1 MFTTT
6 SLLFSLCAPCA
17 YAAFVAP
24 SRLDVPVILGRSG
37 RPMFGVGM
45 GTQGA
50 GQIQHFNFT
59 LTTSLGYTSVAN
71 KGCAECTDTPTY
83 DLSLSSDAR
92 TLSGQPVMSLGAGKF
107 GGQLMKENCTL
118 NTQQGEPWAY
128 TNQTIVLMDSQTDG
142 SPFQNGI
149 SGVLGLGTLK
159 KPSGAANFSANF
171 DDGLYGQYYIRNP
184 EASNFTFGLALKPS
198 PVIPSNS
205 SDLSIAP
212 GSESLADTDAGTVH
226 WLQPDDSAFEQDK
239 VQWRTQPDWTVSLDG
254 WSATIGNN
262 NVGQSGGILV
272 NVDPYYSGLYLPGTA
287 ARLIH
292 DVIPGSE
299 QVQKSTISGQTNSW
313 HVPCNTALQ
322 FTVTIGS
329 QKFTVDQSLLV
340 VNQGDGTCISLIEGF
355 TDSAVTQYIFGQ
367 NWLSQLYVIFN
378 IPRDGD
384 AQVAFAPRSVSSAR
398 SRDIGAIVGGT
409 VGGVAG
415 VVALGLI
422 AFYFIRRRQDNTFFK
437 RAVELEEEHKVAST
451 VEPYTFG
458 GGSLPSPTYQN
469 APPQGV
475 QYAGYAAS
483 SVSGSGL
490 GYASPL
496 VSPGYPLLAHAQ
508 DAGPAQLPPTYE
520 EASESGASSAPVYP
534 REKQGYRQET
544 LMSVSEGGPSAPTTP
559 NQHTSFSGS
568 NAV

>member
-1 MFTTT
+1 
-6 SLLFSLCAPCA
+6 
-17 YAAFVAP
+17 
-24 SRLDVPVILGRSG
+24 
-37 RPMFGVGM
+37 
-45 GTQGA
+45 
-50 GQIQHFNFT
+50 
-59 LTTSLGYTSVAN
+59 
-71 KGCAECTDTPTY
+71 
-83 DLSLSSDAR
+83 
-92 TLSGQPVMSLGAGKF
+92 
-107 GGQLMKENCTL
+107 
-118 NTQQGEPWAY
+118 
-128 TNQTIVLMDSQTDG
+128 MDSQTDG

-239 VQWRTQPDWTVSLDG
+239 VQWRTVESPPGGYLANNEQPDWTVSLDG

-287 ARLIH
+287 ARLIRKSLSNIMLRVSSADQSH
-292 DVIPGSE
+292 VSYCSYGTDDVIPGSE

-367 NWLSQLYVIFN
+367 NWLSQLYV
-378 IPRDGD
+378 
-384 AQVAFAPRSVSSAR
+384 
-398 SRDIGAIVGGT
+398 
-409 VGGVAG
+409 
-415 VVALGLI
+415 
-422 AFYFIRRRQDNTFFK
+422 
-437 RAVELEEEHKVAST
+437 
-451 VEPYTFG
+451 
-458 GGSLPSPTYQN
+458 
-469 APPQGV
+469 
-475 QYAGYAAS
+475 
-483 SVSGSGL
+483 
-490 GYASPL
+490 
-496 VSPGYPLLAHAQ
+496 
-508 DAGPAQLPPTYE
+508 
-520 EASESGASSAPVYP
+520 
-534 REKQGYRQET
+534 
-544 LMSVSEGGPSAPTTP
+544 
-559 NQHTSFSGS
+559 
-568 NAV
+568 